1 VVIAAAIVAVAV
13 VTVAAS
19 VGAVAAAV
27 VTANVARR
35 AIGIDP
41 GTRRRYARR
50 IRGEVVMSNRA
61 VRAPRNVEKRKK
73 KAGHAIPR
81 KKESGIRGNT
91 IGARTKAKK
100 LAGQRRVAMAKAA
113 ATST

>member
-1 VVIAAAIVAVAV
+1 MTDRAAR
-13 VTVAAS
+13 S
-19 VGAVAAAV
+19 
-27 VTANVARR
+27 
-35 AIGIDP
+35 
-41 GTRRRYARR
+41 
-50 IRGEVVMSNRA
+50 
-61 VRAPRNVEKRKK
+61 PRNTEKRKK

-113 ATST
+113 TASA